1 MSEQLINTLSQELSK
16 YGVTASP
23 SDGFDTYLQSLRQG
37 IVNYEIQTS
46 WVWIW
51 TSVAFMVLGLIA
63 LIVAV
68 RKRDDWDEAA
78 WVVGVCALLAIIVCI
93 IIIGTQAHDIA
104 TCYAF
109 PDKVVYE
116 HVKHVLRQFL
126 SNNS

>member
-1 MSEQLINTLSQELSK
+1 MSEQLINSLSQELSK
-16 YGVTASP
+16 YGITASP

-51 TSVAFMVLGLIA
+51 TSIAFIVVGLIS

-68 RKRDDWDEAA
+68 KKRKDWDEAA
-78 WVVGVCALLAIIVCI
+78 WVLGVCALFIIIVCI

-104 TCYAF
+104 TCNAF

-116 HVKHVLRQFL
+116 HVRYALRQFL